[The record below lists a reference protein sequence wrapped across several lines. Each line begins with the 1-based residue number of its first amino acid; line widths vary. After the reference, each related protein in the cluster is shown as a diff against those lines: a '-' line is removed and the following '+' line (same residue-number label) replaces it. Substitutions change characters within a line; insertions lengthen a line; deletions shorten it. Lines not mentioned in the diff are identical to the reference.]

1 MNPRLVYLMSVL
13 LLLPLAHAGEKN
25 EGRFMAKPLKGDY
38 YVYGGS
44 IEDKTLPTPK
54 DRKLSLMLTGPL
66 AKELFDHI
74 GPDVKD
80 ACGAGPDQRERSRG
94 DLVCLWTKEEGYSC
108 YIGLDA
114 RTGKSVIGVIC

>member
-1 MNPRLVYLMSVL
+1 MNLRLASLISAF
-13 LLLPLAHAGEKN
+13 LLLPLAHAAEKR

-38 YVYGGS
+38 YLYGGS
-44 IEDKTLPTPK
+44 IGDETPPTPK
-54 DRKLSLMLTGPL
+54 DRKLSIMLTGPL

-80 ACGAGPDQRERSRG
+80 ACGVGPDQRERNRG
-94 DLVCLWTKEEGYSC
+94 DLLCLWTKEEGYSC

-114 RTGKSVIGVIC
+114 RTGKSTAGIVC